1 MSTEISTLSD
11 FIEWTEQFNDGQ
23 YLFRGV
29 SKASY
34 KIEAS
39 ACRRLPKAD
48 RNNSNKLLKI
58 NQEML
63 EKAKRL
69 GHDLKD
75 GHQLSDLELLA
86 ELQHFGAA
94 TCLIDFTRNPLFAL
108 WIACQRSSSDP
119 QEDGKVVVLQSDDP
133 VRFRTIDYK
142 LSKETLRYFFELHN
156 DRYPLYQWE
165 PKYQNNRIIAQQ
177 SVFVFGGAE
186 VELTEECVVVRSC
199 KGNILNSLE
208 KSLGVTEASMFPDF
222 YGFANLHSQ
231 YKHYIEPNA
240 KGYLSRGVDA
250 HLKGDL
256 DDAIVYYTE
265 VISLQPNTSVLRLA
279 YINRGLAYRAKR
291 DFDNAISDYNEAI
304 ELDPNDTQVYILRGG
319 VYARKR
325 DFDNA
330 ISDYN
335 EAIEL
340 DPNDTQVYSRRARV
354 YARKHDFNNA
364 IKDYT
369 KAMELEPDYVK
380 VYYNRGTAYRKKGE
394 FDDAIKDY
402 STAIR
407 LKPDRTSAYNLRG
420 TAYRKKGDFDNAI
433 KDHNT
438 AIKLKPNEVY
448 GYNGR
453 GKVYTEKGDFDNA
466 IKDYNTAIKL
476 KPDDPYAYHY
486 RAVVWLHR
494 REWKKAKSYLTTATD
509 KKFDIVAQFHKLYEG
524 VTSFEQKTGIQ
535 LPEDIAEML
544 TQQ

>member
-369 KAMELEPDYVK
+369 KAIEFKPDYAEYYYRRGVVHKKIGDFDNAIKDYTEVIRRNPHEVYVYNKRGVTYAAKGDFDNAIKDYTKAMELEPDYVK
-380 VYYNRGTAYRKKGE
+380 VYYNRGTAYSKKGE
-394 FDDAIKDY
+394 FDDAKKDY

-407 LKPDRTSAYNLRG
+407 LKPDRPS
-420 TAYRKKGDFDNAI
+420 D
-433 KDHNT
+433 
-438 AIKLKPNEVY
+438 
-448 GYNGR
+448 
-453 GKVYTEKGDFDNA
+453 
-466 IKDYNTAIKL
+466 
-476 KPDDPYAYHY
+476 
-486 RAVVWLHR
+486 
-494 REWKKAKSYLTTATD
+494 
-509 KKFDIVAQFHKLYEG
+509 
-524 VTSFEQKTGIQ
+524 
-535 LPEDIAEML
+535 
-544 TQQ
+544 